1 MVPPKG
7 APAPAIPRTL
17 APAPHVKA
25 VGVKRPG
32 HGTAGRMVEIFTN
45 HFAAN
50 LDQGII
56 YHYDVIL
63 PDKPRPAAR
72 NFEIINTLQTEVEP
86 QIFARPGAYD
96 GRKNLFMPVELPFG
110 EQRSREFDVPMGP
123 PPSPGECA
131 RGARGPIEYKVRL
144 THVASIN
151 PEVLQGFL
159 QGQQSSNDNTVLT
172 AITALNVVV
181 RMAPNLIYP
190 FNVRS
195 FFTDNETRD
204 IGGGI
209 VLWRG
214 YFQSVRPGIGRM
226 LINVDISTGAM
237 YMPGPL
243 IDLALAALGRPGNP
257 NALAPRQGLPDRE
270 RLRLQRFITP
280 GLRIT
285 TSHGPR
291 DRQRPRPRVIK
302 RLSKEGARDLT
313 FDLNGQE
320 TTVADYFRG
329 ILNQPLRYPDVIC
342 VELSTGALI
351 PLELCYVPPGQIMR
365 KQVPPDKTNSVLE
378 FATKRP
384 RERLESI
391 CNGLGVLQYG
401 ESAYV
406 QEFGMTV
413 DEAPLRTQ
421 ARVINAPTLRYHQ
434 SSKQPSAKPRD
445 GAWNLI
451 DKRMINPS
459 QVPNWI
465 VIVYERQQRFNDQVA
480 NQLATDLVRA
490 CEAVGINMNA
500 RPSLIKWESGQ
511 GSLQQLRN
519 AGSECNRRSGSFPTL
534 IVVVLPEGGND
545 IYSAV
550 KHFGDVS
557 TGVVTQCMKSSKCFR
572 AKPQYYANITL
583 KLNVK
588 LGGVNSVPEPR
599 DVSFL
604 TDSANPT
611 MVMGKHYF
619 AACRCHSPAPGST
632 DRPSF
637 TALVGSIDNS
647 AVRYVSTMEV
657 QTSKVEIIEAME
669 SMCTFPKRILFYR
682 DGVSEG
688 QFATVMEQE
697 LPLIRNACKKLG
709 IKPTITLI
717 IVGKRHHV
725 RLFPCKE
732 NEADRSGNCV
742 AGTVVDSDV
751 VNPVE
756 FDFYLL
762 SHGGILGTSRPAH
775 YNVLLDENKFT
786 ADGLQSISYALCHV
800 YARATRSVSI
810 PAPVYYADIVCS
822 RAKHHYDPQQGLD
835 LSMSETM
842 TNTTEAVTTLE
853 RFRQA
858 FRPTHERMK
867 KLMYFC

>member
-1 MVPPKG
+1 V
-7 APAPAIPRTL
+7 
-17 APAPHVKA
+17 
-25 VGVKRPG
+25 
-32 HGTAGRMVEIFTN
+32 VEIYTN
-45 HFAAN
+45 HFAAQ
-50 LDQGII
+50 LEQGTI
-56 YHYDVIL
+56 YHYDVVIL
-63 PDKPRPAAR
+63 PDKPLPAKR
-72 NFEIINTLQTEVEP
+72 NFEIIDRLQTQVEP
-86 QIFARPGAYD
+86 ELFARPGAYD
-96 GRKNLFMPVELPFG
+96 GRKNLFMADELDFDSG
-110 EQRSREFDVPMGP
+110 TREFVVPMGP
-123 PPSPGECA
+123 PPSPGEVA
-131 RGARGPIEYKVRL
+131 RGGRGPIEYRVRL

-151 PEVLQGFL
+151 PEVLQEFL
-159 QGQQSSNDNTVLT
+159 RGRQSNDNTVLT

-181 RMAPNLIYP
+181 RMGPNLKYP

-195 FFTDNETRD
+195 FFPNNETRD

-209 VLWRG
+209 HLWRG
-214 YFQSVRPGIGRM
+214 YFQSVRPAIGRI

-243 IDLALAALGRPGNP
+243 IGLALAVLGKAGNA

-270 RLRLQRFITP
+270 RVRLQRFIS
-280 GLRIT
+280 GIRIT
-285 TSHGPR
+285 TSHGQ
-291 DRQRPRPRVIK
+291 QRPRPRVVR
-302 RLSKEGARDLT
+302 RLSKDGARDLT
-313 FDLNGQE
+313 FDLNGQQ
-320 TTVADYFRG
+320 TTVAEYFRT
-329 ILNQPLRYPDVIC
+329 ILNGPLRFPDVIC

-351 PLELCYVPPGQIMR
+351 PLELCQVPEGQIMR

-384 RERLESI
+384 NQRLGSI
-391 CNGLGVLQYG
+391 CDGLRVLDYG
-401 ESAYV
+401 DSEYIHH
-406 QEFGMTV
+406 FGMTV
-413 DEAPLRTQ
+413 EDQPLKTQ
-421 ARVINAPTLRYHQ
+421 ARVINPPTLRYHQ

-451 DKRMINPS
+451 DKRMFTPS
-459 QVPNWI
+459 QVPNWMLI
-465 VIVYERQQRFNDQVA
+465 IYERQQRFNEQAA
-480 NQLATDLVRA
+480 NQLATDLVIG
-490 CEAVGINMNA
+490 CEAVGITINA
-500 RPSLIKWESGQ
+500 RPGLIKWESGQ
-511 GSLQQLRN
+511 GIIGQQLLA
-519 AGSECNRRSGSFPTL
+519 AGSECQRRSGSVPTL

-550 KHFGDVS
+550 KHFGDVR

-572 AKPQYYANITL
+572 ARPQYFANITL

-588 LGGVNSVPEPR
+588 LGGVNAVPEPR

-611 MVMGKHYF
+611 IVMGADAMH
-619 AACRCHSPAPGST
+619 PAPGST

-647 AVRYVSTMEV
+647 AVRYVSTMGV
-657 QTSKVEIIEAME
+657 QTTRKEIIEAME
-669 SMCTFPKRILFYR
+669 SMCIYVLKQFKDATGKYPKRILFFR

-688 QFATVMEQE
+688 QFTTVLEEE
-697 LPLIRNACKKLG
+697 LPLIRKACEKLK
-709 IKPTITLI
+709 IKPTITLVV
-717 IVGKRHHV
+717 VGKRHHV
-725 RLFPCKE
+725 RLFPCRD
-732 NEADRSGNCV
+732 NEGDRSGNCV

-756 FDFYLL
+756 FDYYLL

-786 ADGLQSISYALCHV
+786 ADGLQSLSYALCHV

-835 LSMSETM
+835 LSMSETL

-853 RFRQA
+853 RFRQG
-858 FRPTHERMK
+858 FRPAHERMRR
-867 KLMYFC
+867 LMYFC